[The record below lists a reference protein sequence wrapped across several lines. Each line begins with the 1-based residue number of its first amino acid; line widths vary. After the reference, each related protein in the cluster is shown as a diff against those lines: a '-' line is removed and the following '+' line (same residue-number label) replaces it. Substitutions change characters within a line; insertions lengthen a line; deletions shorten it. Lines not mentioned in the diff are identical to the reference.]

1 MSAARQLRRRSLPLG
16 GKARERQGGQM
27 TTLLQRR
34 QCIAALAASLFTA
47 PRVGAAQGTPVVEV
61 WKSPACG
68 CCKDWVR
75 HLEANGFRVRTFDD
89 GNTDQRAALGMP
101 LKYGSCH
108 TARVGGYA
116 IEGHVPAR
124 EIQRLLKD
132 KPAAVGLAV
141 PAMPV
146 GAPGMDGPEY
156 GGRRDP
162 YDVLLV
168 RRDGSADVYR
178 SHR

>member
-16 GKARERQGGQM
+16 GKARERQEGQM

-34 QCIAALAASLFTA
+34 ECIAALAALTLAA
-47 PRVGAAQGTPVVEV
+47 PRAGAQSAPVVEV
-61 WKSPACG
+61 WKSPTCG

-75 HLEANGFRVRTFDD
+75 HLEANGFKVRTNDD

-146 GAPGMDGPEY
+146 GSPGMDGPEY

-178 SHR
+178 SYR